1 VIKSRG
7 VLPSPAHFKKG
18 KKKMNRIKHGNVN
31 KWTATKAGQ
40 VIEFAASKPRHVK
53 FEITANSNIEI
64 WVADNQ
70 KMSDAVLVGTS
81 NGKTEIQY
89 TAPATTYVQI
99 KAEKS
104 ADVFVNIPD
113 LDQAVEN
120 TDNPS
125 FTSIEPRVNNSTEF
139 DRMMTFMKHN
149 EQQRNAQLEAERA
162 ALRAE
167 VAKIKA
173 EAETLVEPPVEAES
187 EDAGETPE

>member
-1 VIKSRG
+1 
-7 VLPSPAHFKKG
+7 
-18 KKKMNRIKHGNVN
+18 MNRIKHGNVN

-40 VIEFAASKPRHVK
+40 VIEFASSKPRHVK

-64 WVADNQ
+64 WVSDNS
-70 KMSDAVLVGTS
+70 KMTDSVLVGTS

-139 DRMMTFMKHN
+139 DRMMAFMKHN
-149 EQQRNAQLEAERA
+149 ETQRNAQLEAERA
-162 ALRAE
+162 VLRAE

-173 EAETLVEPPVEAES
+173 VQADEAIIEAEEAEA
-187 EDAGETPE
+187 EDAGETSE

>member
-1 VIKSRG
+1 
-7 VLPSPAHFKKG
+7 
-18 KKKMNRIKHGNVN
+18 MNRIKHGNVN
-31 KWTATKAGQ
+31 KWTVTKAGQ
-40 VIEFAASKPRHVK
+40 VIEFASSKPRHVK

-64 WVADNQ
+64 WVSDNK

-139 DRMMTFMKHN
+139 DRMMAFMKHN
-149 EQQRNAQLEAERA
+149 ETQRNAQLEAERA
-162 ALRAE
+162 VLRAE

-173 EAETLVEPPVEAES
+173 VQADEAIIEAEEAEA

>member
-1 VIKSRG
+1 
-7 VLPSPAHFKKG
+7 
-18 KKKMNRIKHGNVN
+18 MNRIKHGNVN
-31 KWTATKAGQ
+31 KWTSTKAGQ
-40 VIEFAASKPRHVK
+40 VIEFASSKPRHVK

-64 WVADNQ
+64 WVSDNN

-89 TAPATTYVQI
+89 TAAGTTYVQI

-104 ADVFVNIPD
+104 ADLFVNIPD

-162 ALRAE
+162 VLRAE

-173 EAETLVEPPVEAES
+173 EAETVVEAPVEAET

>member
-1 VIKSRG
+1 
-7 VLPSPAHFKKG
+7 
-18 KKKMNRIKHGNVN
+18 MNRIKHGNVN
-31 KWTATKAGQ
+31 KWTVAKAGQ
-40 VIEFAASKPRHVK
+40 VIEFASSKPRHVK

-64 WVADNQ
+64 WVADNN

-104 ADVFVNIPD
+104 ADLFVNIPD

-149 EQQRNAQLEAERA
+149 ETQRNAQLEVERA

-173 EAETLVEPPVEAES
+173 VQADEAIIEAEEAAA

>member
-1 VIKSRG
+1 
-7 VLPSPAHFKKG
+7 
-18 KKKMNRIKHGNVN
+18 MNRIKHGNVN

-40 VIEFAASKPRHVK
+40 VIEFASSKPRHVK

-64 WVADNQ
+64 WVADNN

-125 FTSIEPRVNNSTEF
+125 FTSIEPRVSTGTEY
-139 DRMMTFMKHN
+139 DKIAMMMKYN
-149 EQQRNAQLEAERA
+149 QQQMEQQLAAERA

-173 EAETLVEPPVEAES
+173 VQADEAIVEAEEAA

>member
-1 VIKSRG
+1 
-7 VLPSPAHFKKG
+7 
-18 KKKMNRIKHGNVN
+18 MNRIKHGNIS
-31 KWTATKAGQ
+31 KWSQAKAGD
-40 VIEFAASKPRHVK
+40 VIEFASSKPRHVK
-53 FEITANSNIEI
+53 FEITANSNIEV
-64 WVADNQ
+64 WVANDN

-104 ADVFVNIPD
+104 SAVFVNIPD
-113 LDQAVEN
+113 IDQSVQNSDE
-120 TDNPS
+120 PS

-139 DRMMTFMKHN
+139 DRMVQFMKHN
-149 EQQRNAQLEAERA
+149 ETQRNAQLEAERA

-173 EAETLVEPPVEAES
+173 EAETVVEAPQEAET

>member
-1 VIKSRG
+1 
-7 VLPSPAHFKKG
+7 
-18 KKKMNRIKHGNVN
+18 MNRIKHGNVN

-40 VIEFAASKPRHVK
+40 VIEFASSKPRHVK
-53 FEITANSNIEI
+53 FEITANSNIEV
-64 WVADNQ
+64 WVASDA
-70 KMSDAVLVGTS
+70 KMSQPVLVGTS
-81 NGKTEIQY
+81 SGKTEIQY

-99 KAEKS
+99 KAEKT
-104 ADVFVNIPD
+104 ADIFVNIPD

-125 FTSIEPRVNNSTEF
+125 FTSIEPRVSTGTEY
-139 DRMMTFMKHN
+139 DKIAMMMKYN
-149 EQQRNAQLEAERA
+149 QQQMEQQLAAERA

-173 EAETLVEPPVEAES
+173 EAETVVEAPVEAET

>member
-1 VIKSRG
+1 
-7 VLPSPAHFKKG
+7 
-18 KKKMNRIKHGNVN
+18 MNRIKHGNVN
-31 KWTATKAGQ
+31 NWTVSKAGQ
-40 VIEFAASKPRHVK
+40 VIEFASSKPRHVK

-64 WVADNQ
+64 WVSDNQ

-113 LDQAVEN
+113 LDQAVQN

-125 FTSIEPRVNNSTEF
+125 FTTIEPRVNNSTEF

-173 EAETLVEPPVEAES
+173 EAETIVEAPIEAEA

>member
-1 VIKSRG
+1 
-7 VLPSPAHFKKG
+7 
-18 KKKMNRIKHGNVN
+18 MNRIKHGNVN

-40 VIEFAASKPRHVK
+40 VIEFASSKPRHVK

-64 WVADNQ
+64 WVADNN

-139 DRMMTFMKHN
+139 DRMVAFMKHN
-149 EQQRNAQLEAERA
+149 ETQRNAQLEAERA

-173 EAETLVEPPVEAES
+173 EAETVVEAPVEAEA

>member
-1 VIKSRG
+1 
-7 VLPSPAHFKKG
+7 
-18 KKKMNRIKHGNVN
+18 MNRIKHGNVN

-40 VIEFAASKPRHVK
+40 VIEFASSKPRHVK

-89 TAPATTYVQI
+89 TAPETTYVQI

-113 LDQAVEN
+113 LDQAVQN

-125 FTSIEPRVNNSTEF
+125 FTSIEPRVSTGTEY
-139 DRMMTFMKHN
+139 DKIAMMMKYN
-149 EQQRNAQLEAERA
+149 QQQMEQQLEAERA

-173 EAETLVEPPVEAES
+173 EAETVVEAPVEAEA

>member
-1 VIKSRG
+1 
-7 VLPSPAHFKKG
+7 
-18 KKKMNRIKHGNVN
+18 MNRIKHGNIS
-31 KWTATKAGQ
+31 KWSKAKAGQ
-40 VIEFAASKPRHVK
+40 IIEFASSKPRHVK
-53 FEITANSNIEI
+53 FEITVNSSIEL
-64 WVADNQ
+64 WVSDNK
-70 KMSDAVLVGTS
+70 KMTDAVLMGTTTH
-81 NGKTEIQY
+81 GKTEIQY
-89 TAPATTYVQI
+89 TAPLTTYVQI
-99 KAEKS
+99 KAEKL

-139 DRMMTFMKHN
+139 DRMVAFMKHN
-149 EQQRNAQLEAERA
+149 ETQRNAQLEAERA

-173 EAETLVEPPVEAES
+173 VQADEAIIEAEEAQA

>member
-1 VIKSRG
+1 
-7 VLPSPAHFKKG
+7 
-18 KKKMNRIKHGNVN
+18 M
-31 KWTATKAGQ
+31 
-40 VIEFAASKPRHVK
+40 
-53 FEITANSNIEI
+53 
-64 WVADNQ
+64 
-70 KMSDAVLVGTS
+70 
-81 NGKTEIQY
+81 
-89 TAPATTYVQI
+89 QI

-113 LDQAVEN
+113 LDQAVQN

-173 EAETLVEPPVEAES
+173 VQADEAIIEAEEAEA
-187 EDAGETPE
+187 EDAGETPD

>member
-1 VIKSRG
+1 
-7 VLPSPAHFKKG
+7 
-18 KKKMNRIKHGNVN
+18 MNRIKHGNVN

-40 VIEFAASKPRHVK
+40 VIEFASSKPRHVK

-64 WVADNQ
+64 WVSDNN

-125 FTSIEPRVNNSTEF
+125 FTSIEPRVSTGTEY
-139 DRMMTFMKHN
+139 DKIAMMMKYN
-149 EQQRNAQLEAERA
+149 QQQMEQQLQAERA
-162 ALRAE
+162 VLRAE

-173 EAETLVEPPVEAES
+173 EAETVVEAPLEAEA

>member
-1 VIKSRG
+1 
-7 VLPSPAHFKKG
+7 
-18 KKKMNRIKHGNVN
+18 MNRIKHGNVN
-31 KWTATKAGQ
+31 KWTAIKAGQ
-40 VIEFAASKPRHVK
+40 VIEFASSKPRHVK

-64 WVADNQ
+64 WVSDNN

-125 FTSIEPRVNNSTEF
+125 FTSIEPRVSTGTEY
-139 DRMMTFMKHN
+139 DKIAMMMKYN
-149 EQQRNAQLEAERA
+149 QQQMEQQLQAERA

-173 EAETLVEPPVEAES
+173 EAETVVEAPVEAEA

>member
-1 VIKSRG
+1 
-7 VLPSPAHFKKG
+7 
-18 KKKMNRIKHGNVN
+18 MNRIKHGNTT
-31 KWTATKAGQ
+31 KWSAAKAGQ
-40 VIEFAASKPRHVK
+40 IIEFASSKPRHVK
-53 FEITANSNIEI
+53 FELTANSNVEI
-64 WVADNQ
+64 WVANDN
-70 KMSDAVLVGTS
+70 KMSDAVLIGTS

-89 TAPATTYVQI
+89 TASATTFVQI

-113 LDQAVEN
+113 VDQSVQNSDE
-120 TDNPS
+120 PS

-139 DRMMTFMKHN
+139 DRMVQFMKHN
-149 EQQRNAQLEAERA
+149 ETQRNAQLEAERS

-173 EAETLVEPPVEAES
+173 EAETVVEAPVEAET

>member
-1 VIKSRG
+1 
-7 VLPSPAHFKKG
+7 
-18 KKKMNRIKHGNVN
+18 MNRIKHGNVN

-40 VIEFAASKPRHVK
+40 VIEFASSKPRHVK

-64 WVADNQ
+64 WVSDNN

-125 FTSIEPRVNNSTEF
+125 FTSIEPRVSTGTEY
-139 DRMMTFMKHN
+139 DKIAMMMKYN
-149 EQQRNAQLEAERA
+149 QQQMEQQLEAERA

-173 EAETLVEPPVEAES
+173 EAETVVEAPVEAEA

>member
-1 VIKSRG
+1 
-7 VLPSPAHFKKG
+7 
-18 KKKMNRIKHGNVN
+18 MNRIKHGNVN
-31 KWTATKAGQ
+31 KWTAAKAGQ
-40 VIEFAASKPRHVK
+40 VIEFASSKPRHVK
-53 FEITANSNIEI
+53 FEITTNSNIEI
-64 WVADNQ
+64 WVSDNN

-104 ADVFVNIPD
+104 ADLFVNIPD

-139 DRMMTFMKHN
+139 DRMVQFMKHN
-149 EQQRNAQLEAERA
+149 ETQRNAQLEAERA
-162 ALRAE
+162 VLRAE

-173 EAETLVEPPVEAES
+173 VQADEAIIEAEEAEA

>member
-1 VIKSRG
+1 
-7 VLPSPAHFKKG
+7 
-18 KKKMNRIKHGNVN
+18 MNRIKHGNVN

-40 VIEFAASKPRHVK
+40 VIEFASSKPRHVK
-53 FEITANSNIEI
+53 FEITANSNIEV
-64 WVADNQ
+64 WVASDA
-70 KMSDAVLVGTS
+70 KMSQPVLVGTS

-113 LDQAVEN
+113 LDQAVKN

-139 DRMMTFMKHN
+139 DRMVAFMKHN
-149 EQQRNAQLEAERA
+149 ETQRNAQLEAERA
-162 ALRAE
+162 VLRAE

-173 EAETLVEPPVEAES
+173 VQADEAIVEAEEAA
-187 EDAGETPE
+187 EDAGETSE

>member
-1 VIKSRG
+1 
-7 VLPSPAHFKKG
+7 
-18 KKKMNRIKHGNVN
+18 MNRIKHGNVN

-40 VIEFAASKPRHVK
+40 VIEFASSKPRHVK
-53 FEITANSNIEI
+53 FEITANSNIEV
-64 WVADNQ
+64 WVASDA
-70 KMSDAVLVGTS
+70 KMSQPVLVGTS

-99 KAEKS
+99 KAEKT
-104 ADVFVNIPD
+104 ADIFVNIPD

-139 DRMMTFMKHN
+139 DRMMAFMKHN
-149 EQQRNAQLEAERA
+149 ETQRNAQLEAERA

-173 EAETLVEPPVEAES
+173 QAETVVEASEEAQT